1 MEDVYILP
9 EANWNAA
16 LFVILA
22 LSILTTALRLYVRI
36 RVLRSWSLDD
46 VLISLAM
53 VWSCVRNA
61 TIRWVCM
68 FERLTV
74 WFQTVGRWHRSFDS
88 SVLQE
93 LDYL

>member
-9 EANWNAA
+9 EANWIAA

-36 RVLRSWSLDD
+36 RVLRSWGLDD

-53 VWSCVRNA
+53 VWSPALATA
-61 TIRWVCM
+61 TILWGLHVS
-68 FERLTV
+68 E
-74 WFQTVGRWHRSFDS
+74 G
-88 SVLQE
+88 
-93 LDYL
+93 